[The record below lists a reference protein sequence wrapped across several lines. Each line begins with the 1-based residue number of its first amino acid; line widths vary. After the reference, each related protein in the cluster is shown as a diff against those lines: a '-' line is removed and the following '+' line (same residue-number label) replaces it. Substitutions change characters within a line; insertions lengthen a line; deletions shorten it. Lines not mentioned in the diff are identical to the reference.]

1 MFTSFVP
8 GLKEIFEANKMAFE
22 NTYQTV
28 CTFQNQAE
36 EFSNMCLKQFDLAPQ
51 SVQKAQSDFM
61 KLVNTERDNWKKT
74 IDMGFQSMEKMF
86 AYQASEPRETKSESQ
101 KTSETAATK
110 KSEEKSGLKAEESS
124 SKKTAQEKAKSSS

>member
-22 NTYQTV
+22 NTYQAV

-51 SVQKAQSDFM
+51 GVQKAQSDFM
-61 KLVNTERDNWKKT
+61 NLVKTDRENWKKT
-74 IDMGFQSMEKMF
+74 IDMGFKSMEKMF
-86 AYQASEPRETKSESQ
+86 ACQASEPQ
-101 KTSETAATK
+101 KTGENTATK